1 MTFRRWSFFILL
13 FNASLFAA
21 PVHADSDTL
30 SRDRRTVTVQGVGKA
45 QAVPDIATL
54 RIEVSQEGASL
65 DAISSDVRKGMSA
78 ILERLHKEGV
88 ADKDVQTES
97 YQVIP
102 RYEQD
107 KRGNPHRS
115 GFRVSNR
122 VAAKIRDLK
131 KVGKILASVTEAGA
145 TSVTGPE
152 FDVDNHAQVEREAL
166 AKAME
171 DAKANAAIL
180 ATTAGATLDEVVTIN
195 QSNTNPWPGPRPL
208 MAMRAM
214 AVQPSESSEPVEA
227 GEQTIQATLT
237 ASFALK

>member
-1 MTFRRWSFFILL
+1 MTLRKISFFITLL
-13 FNASLFAA
+13 SAGVCAA
-21 PVHADSDTL
+21 VVHADPEAS
-30 SRDRRTVTVQGVGKA
+30 SRDRRTVTVQGVGKV

-54 RIEVSQEGASL
+54 RMEVSQEGASL
-65 DAISSDVRKGMSA
+65 DAISSEVRKNMSA

-97 YQVIP
+97 YQVYP

-107 KRGNPHRS
+107 KRGNSQRS

-131 KVGKILASVTEAGA
+131 KVGRILTAVTGAGA

-171 DAKANAAIL
+171 DAKANAAVL
-180 ATTAGATLDEVVTIN
+180 AAAAGVSLGDVVAIS
-195 QSNTNPWPGPRPL
+195 QSNVTPWPGPRPL
-208 MAMRAM
+208 FARAM
-214 AVQPSESSEPVEA
+214 AVNQGVTAEPIAE
-227 GEQTIQATLT
+227 GEQTIQATVT